1 MAPQQR
7 LAHLRWALAGGGR
20 ASAAVPAAAAEEEPR
35 FVTLDNGGLRVSVRL
50 MGGGINSVTPSGS
63 EDKNPL
69 TAGAGHFICCDRWGP
84 ASRAEQANGMTW
96 HGEASRSLWEVAS
109 ASATEAE
116 LTVALPMAGL
126 TVTRRLTL
134 LGDQP
139 MVLVEEGITNTN
151 PLGRVWN
158 VVQHPTLGPPFLD
171 WDTVVD
177 SNATTGFAQAPRV
190 APGED
195 NVQLPVSAAERQYFT
210 FPETTNQAGTATQ
223 LRTMEGAQEDDVA
236 SYIIPDGVSH
246 GWCTATSAKDGLIF
260 GYVWPTEDYPWLSL
274 YRSVVDG
281 KVAA

>member
-1 MAPQQR
+1 MVKVTEMDQMIKEMAVLEQQKAQ
-7 LAHLRWALAGGGR
+7 LDEKMKKVAKEI
-20 ASAAVPAAAAEEEPR
+20 EEKKQESR
-35 FVTLDNGGLRVSVRL
+35 RNA
-50 MGGGINSVTPSGS
+50 I
-63 EDKNPL
+63 KNDP
-69 TAGAGHFICCDRWGP
+69 
-84 ASRAEQANGMTW
+84 
-96 HGEASRSLWEVAS
+96 
-109 ASATEAE
+109 
-116 LTVALPMAGL
+116 
-126 TVTRRLTL
+126 L

-139 MVLVEEGITNTN
+139 MVLVEEDITNTN